1 MTLFQH
7 DVIIPDSLTFL
18 LRERELKVNRQD
30 IERFSG
36 KINIRNLTDSTLI
49 LSESPTMGNMSYA
62 VVNGIDTLIL
72 ILRDSLPV
80 RISPHD
86 FRCLYYDSESPYD
99 FLRRFSDKEAWMNMY
114 QLFADSTFCFLNIN
128 GKPTG
133 FRIQHDDRY
142 SGIILRSDS
151 LSRTINNESFYDKE
165 DRIRRFFKW
174 DQ

>member
-18 LRERELKVNRQD
+18 LRERELKVSRQD

-72 ILRDSLPV
+72 ILRDLLPV

-86 FRCLYYDSESPYD
+86 FRCL
-99 FLRRFSDKEAWMNMY
+99 
-114 QLFADSTFCFLNIN
+114 
-128 GKPTG
+128 
-133 FRIQHDDRY
+133 
-142 SGIILRSDS
+142 
-151 LSRTINNESFYDKE
+151 
-165 DRIRRFFKW
+165 
-174 DQ
+174 

>member
-1 MTLFQH
+1 MSGDSPQGKFALMTLFQH

-18 LRERELKVNRQD
+18 LRERELKVSRQD

-86 FRCLYYDSESPYD
+86 FRC
-99 FLRRFSDKEAWMNMY
+99 F
-114 QLFADSTFCFLNIN
+114 
-128 GKPTG
+128 
-133 FRIQHDDRY
+133 
-142 SGIILRSDS
+142 
-151 LSRTINNESFYDKE
+151 
-165 DRIRRFFKW
+165 
-174 DQ
+174 